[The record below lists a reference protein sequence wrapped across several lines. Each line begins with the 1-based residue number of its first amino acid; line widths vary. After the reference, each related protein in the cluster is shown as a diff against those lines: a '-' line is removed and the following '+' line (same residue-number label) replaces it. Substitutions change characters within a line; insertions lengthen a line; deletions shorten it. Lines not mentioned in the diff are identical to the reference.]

1 MNLFDHIHS
10 DEENRR
16 AEAARVRDTA
26 TRDTLR
32 RDLAR
37 IPEQRTYQ
45 SMLDSVKD
53 WLLPD
58 LPDLSQFDEVFLDLE
73 TSGLRW
79 WDGDR
84 MIGAGLWTPDGVAR
98 YLPIR
103 HKMGANHDP
112 EKFFTW
118 ARRELRNKRIVNIR
132 TKFDLHMF
140 RADNLDLEAQGNT
153 FGDVAHYAGLLDD
166 HRQLFNQEDLAHAFL
181 VAPGLLPM
189 DQAKVRAAHGYDI
202 DPSKFAE
209 YPAGIVAPRAEG
221 DVRIVQML
229 QTVMWPKLT
238 DEGLHIV
245 REIEDQIIPVVVEM
259 EHNGAPLDVE
269 LLDDWVRASAR
280 DLDNLRHAIKRG
292 TGIEFE
298 KFTNR
303 ATQLRLFRVLHIEPP
318 LDPEMPREAET
329 GEPHYSFADALL
341 KLIPNRWVRAMRAGL
356 QLESL
361 RSKFL
366 LKYQRSVARDG
377 ILRYELHQM
386 PYQKDKGTDGE
397 ETGGGAVSG
406 RFSSAA
412 PNRQEGANIQQVFG
426 ADAQKKNRAFT
437 RKYIVKKLFIT
448 GTKGVP
454 YVNADA
460 SQLQFRIFGHYANDE
475 KIIKAYERDHN
486 WREIEAL
493 AERLL
498 AQGIKKLPKE
508 AKLTDFHEAVGDLV
522 LEYAH
527 QVLTRTHT
535 KNVNFA
541 QVFGAGIPKMASQL
555 GVPAEQIPNYEDW
568 AQACKNRTT
577 HEVGGPLFQEAVRLS
592 ETYHSMFP
600 SVKPL
605 LALTAHLAMPDHRRG
620 SQREGYFGA
629 NGCGKACREF
639 CNQGYQHRGWVR
651 TFLGRRA
658 RFKEGGRFYSALNRI
673 IQGTEADVIKR
684 ILIEVHKRR
693 HELGLVER
701 FTVHDALAGDLHG
714 DPRRLKEV
722 LNTQYYTF
730 KVPILW
736 EVGVG
741 KTWADAK

>member
-1 MNLFDHIHS
+1 MNLRDLFEQAHT
-10 DEENRR
+10 EEEKRS
-16 AEAARVRDTA
+16 ADAAMLRDQSVRES
-26 TRDTLR
+26 LR
-32 RDLAR
+32 RQIAR
-37 IPEQRTYQ
+37 IPEQRVYNAMTA
-45 SMLDSVKD
+45 SVAD
-53 WLLPD
+53 WQPPD
-58 LPDLSQFDEVFLDLE
+58 LPQLDQFDEVFIDLE
-73 TSGLRW
+73 TDGLRW
-79 WDGDR
+79 WGDNR
-84 MIGAGLWTPDGVAR
+84 MIGAGVGTPDGRTR

-103 HKMGANHDP
+103 HKSGPNIP
-112 EKFFTW
+112 EAQFFEW
-118 ARRELRNKRIVNIR
+118 CRRELRGKRIVNIR

-140 RADNLDLEAQGNT
+140 RAEDIDLEAQGNT

-166 HRQLFNQEDLAHAFL
+166 HRQLFNQEDLALAYL
-181 VAPGLLPM
+181 AGNGLLSAA
-189 DQAKVRAAHGYDI
+189 DCKVKAAHGYDL
-202 DPSKFAE
+202 DPTKFAE
-209 YPAGIVAPRAEG
+209 YPAGLVAPRAEG

-229 QTVMWPKLT
+229 QTVMWPLLT
-238 DEGLHIV
+238 EQGLHTV
-245 REIEDQIIPVVVEM
+245 REIEDQVIPVVVEM
-259 EHNGAPLDVE
+259 EHNGAPIDVE

-280 DLDNLRHAIKRG
+280 DLDNLRHAIKRA
-292 TGIEFE
+292 TQIEFE
-298 KFTNR
+298 KFTKR
-303 ATQLRLFRVLHIEPP
+303 DTQLRLFRVLGIEPP
-318 LDPEMPREAET
+318 LDPESPRDEQT

-341 KLIPNRWVRAMRAGL
+341 KPIKNRWIQALRAGL

-366 LKYQRSVARDG
+366 LKYQRSVAHDG

-437 RKYIVKKLFIT
+437 RKYIVKKLFVT
-448 GTKGVP
+448 GTPGVP

-460 SQLQFRIFGHYANDE
+460 NSLQFRIFAHYADDP
-475 KIIKAYERDHN
+475 KIIAAYQRDQA
-486 WREIEAL
+486 WREIEARGKAKL
-493 AERLL
+493 ARGE
-498 AQGIKKLPKE
+498 KLTKDD
-508 AKLTDFHEAVGDLV
+508 KLTDFHQLVGDLI

-527 QVLTRTHT
+527 QELTRTHT

-541 QVFGAGIPKMASQL
+541 QVFGAGVRKMAAQL
-555 GVPAEQIPNYEDW
+555 GVPADQIPSFDEKLS
-568 AQACKNRTT
+568 A
-577 HEVGGPLFQEAVRLS
+577 GGPRFKEVLKIS
-592 ETYHSMFP
+592 ETYHTMFP

-605 LALTAHLAMPDHRRG
+605 LALTSHLAVPEHKSGER
-620 SQREGYFGA
+620 
-629 NGCGKACREF
+629 GCGHQCREF
-639 CNQGYQHRGWVR
+639 CNAGYPHRGWVR

-658 RFKEGGRFYSALNRI
+658 RFNRGDRFYSALNRI

-684 ILIEVHKRR
+684 ILVEVHKRR
-693 HELGLVER
+693 QELGLVER

-714 DPRRLKEV
+714 DPAHLKEV
-722 LNTQYYTF
+722 LNTQYYAF